1 MKILLIFIMI
11 CITGSQAKSQCD
23 KKVIWHA
30 SKAEMVDATGTLLNS
45 KGGNII
51 VETDPQKI
59 TLTFKE
65 STEDGLEG
73 TVKGKTCDWKEAFKN
88 GKTVYQTN
96 VSVDGKT
103 SNAIFTVEAKDDK
116 ITISL
121 EITMMGGKKFVI
133 HIDKYEEIK

>member
-1 MKILLIFIMI
+1 MPKRTRHISL
-11 CITGSQAKSQCD
+11 
-23 KKVIWHA
+23 KK
-30 SKAEMVDATGTLLNS
+30 KAEMVDATGTLLDS

-121 EITMMGGKKFVI
+121 EITMMEGKKFVI
-133 HIDKYEEIK
+133 YIDKYEEIK